1 MICHSATELT
11 GKLDLQESKKLKMEE
26 KTQITQP
33 VEVRLEKK
41 GPIKVKGVF
50 RFRDSS
56 GNVKEGEQ
64 ELYLCRCG
72 GSASKPF
79 CDGTHK
85 RIGVPD

>member
-1 MICHSATELT
+1 MAPTE
-11 GKLDLQESKKLKMEE
+11 KLVLLENDMEEE
-26 KTQITQP
+26 KTNTGRP
-33 VEVRLEKK
+33 EVNILKN
-41 GPIKVKGVF
+41 GPIRIKGRI

-56 GNVKEGEQ
+56 GNITEGEQ

-85 RIGVPD
+85 RIGVPN

>member
-1 MICHSATELT
+1 
-11 GKLDLQESKKLKMEE
+11 MEE
-26 KTQITQP
+26 EKSTGNKPT
-33 VEVRLEKK
+33 EVNIQRN
-41 GPIKVKGVF
+41 GPILIKGIF

-56 GNVKEGEQ
+56 GNITEGEQ

-85 RIGVPD
+85 RIGVPN

>member
-1 MICHSATELT
+1 MEEEKLT
-11 GKLDLQESKKLKMEE
+11 GNKP
-26 KTQITQP
+26 T
-33 VEVRLEKK
+33 EVNIQRN
-41 GPIKVKGVF
+41 GPILIKGIF

-56 GNVKEGEQ
+56 GKITEGEQ

-85 RIGVPD
+85 RIGVPN

>member
-1 MICHSATELT
+1 
-11 GKLDLQESKKLKMEE
+11 MEE
-26 KTQITQP
+26 EKIHNQP
-33 VEVRLEKK
+33 SAEVHIQKNGPLLIK
-41 GPIKVKGVF
+41 GKF

-56 GNVKEGEQ
+56 GNITEGEQ

-85 RIGVPD
+85 RIGVPN